1 MLSLVSNTVVS
12 HFGPSCPFQEF
23 RVWDTSHR
31 MFKIPLFFRRCHWSS
46 WENRRELLSLQ
57 TLASAMLHWDPFYIF
72 YHFPTKH
79 SDFNCTWREL
89 NWNIMKRLILQI
101 RLDLVLHL
109 SLMFRIFH
117 IWSSSLDCRGMF
129 AASIRPSWLPSLLM
143 LSASGSI
150 LFFSSSTNKNIFK
163 LWKISEVSPSRKSSN
178 ALKKRRQVHPQLCS
192 CL

>member
-1 MLSLVSNTVVS
+1 MEFKLVIWEKIAFTSIKYGGVTFWSILSLS
-12 HFGPSCPFQEF
+12 
-23 RVWDTSHR
+23 RVQSLGHISQNVQ
-31 MFKIPLFFRRCHWSS
+31 IPLFFRRCHWSS

-79 SDFNCTWREL
+79 SGFNCTWREL
-89 NWNIMKRLILQI
+89 NWNIMKRLILQF

-129 AASIRPSWLPSLLM
+129 AASIRPSWLPSLLI

-163 LWKISEVSPSRKSSN
+163 LNNLWSFSIKKSSN
-178 ALKKRRQVHPQLCS
+178 ALKK
-192 CL
+192 